1 MEPKESEGAERK
13 SRPPTVNGSLQN
25 PAARHNHILQ
35 TLKDQGYVTVSD
47 LSETLQVSEV
57 TIRRDLQNLEERN
70 LLYRTHGGATPT
82 NPLVYDRPVSE
93 KAKQY
98 SDEKR
103 RIGEGAAKLV
113 EPNDA
118 IILASGTTMIQVAR
132 HLKGKP
138 HLTVVTNAMNVAM
151 ELLHL
156 PGIEIFMLGGMM
168 RLTSTS
174 TVGPA
179 AESMIHQHACRLLF
193 LGVDGFDLEHGLT
206 TSNSLEAH
214 LNREMITAA
223 QQTVVVTD
231 SSKFGLRGFSRICRV
246 EDVDVVI
253 TDSKIPESFV
263 KRLEDQDIHVVVV

>member
-1 MEPKESEGAERK
+1 MEGHEPD
-13 SRPPTVNGSLQN
+13 RPDRRYRSSSSNGTLQN
-25 PAARHNHILQ
+25 PAARHNHILR

-47 LSETLQVSEV
+47 LSDHLQVSEV
-57 TIRRDLQNLEERN
+57 TIRRDLQSLEERN
-70 LLYRTHGGATPT
+70 LLFRTHGGATPT
-82 NPLVYDRPVSE
+82 NPFVYDRPVSE

-98 SDEKR
+98 ADEKG
-103 RIGEGAAKLV
+103 RIGEGAARLV
-113 EPNDA
+113 EPNDSV
-118 IILASGTTMIQVAR
+118 ILASGTTMIQVAR

-138 HLTVVTNAMNVAM
+138 HLTIVTNAMNVAM

-174 TVGPA
+174 TVGPV

-214 LNREMITAA
+214 LNREMISAA

-263 KRLEDQDIHVVVV
+263 QRLEDQNISVVIV

>member
-1 MEPKESEGAERK
+1 MEAKESEGADRK
-13 SRPPTVNGSLQN
+13 TRPPTANGALQN
-25 PAARHNHILQ
+25 PAARHNHILK

-93 KAKQY
+93 KAQQY
-98 SDEKR
+98 ADEKR

-113 EPNDA
+113 EPNDSV
-118 IILASGTTMIQVAR
+118 ILASGTTMIQVAR

-179 AESMIHQHACRLLF
+179 AESMIQQYACRLLF

-206 TSNSLEAH
+206 TSNALEAH
-214 LNREMITAA
+214 LNSEMISAA

-231 SSKFGLRGFSRICRV
+231 SSKFGLRGFRRICRV

-253 TDSKIPESFV
+253 TDAKIPDTFAQ
-263 KRLEDQDIHVVVV
+263 RLRDQNIHVVIV